1 MRAIFAIAKRELF
14 GYFATPLGWIA
25 LATVLLI
32 TGFFF
37 GWAVDLYGEVSL
49 QSASSPWGDP
59 LDVDLYLVAPFFGNW
74 AVILLFVAPAI
85 TMRLFAEDRNS
96 GAFELLLTSPIS
108 PAQIVFGKY
117 LGAMGFM
124 VVMVTCTFHYPIML
138 LMRTTA
144 DPGVIISS
152 YLAILTLSASFVA
165 VGILASA
172 HTKHQVLALLGS
184 FAALLIFWI
193 MGIGETAHG
202 EGWGSFV
209 AQASML
215 THANTMARGIVQS
228 TDIVYFI
235 TLIAF
240 LLFATTQRISSERWR

>member
-1 MRAIFAIAKRELF
+1 
-14 GYFATPLGWIA
+14 
-25 LATVLLI
+25 
-32 TGFFF
+32 
-37 GWAVDLYGEVSL
+37 
-49 QSASSPWGDP
+49 
-59 LDVDLYLVAPFFGNW
+59 
-74 AVILLFVAPAI
+74 
-85 TMRLFAEDRNS
+85 MRLFAEDRNS

-228 TDIVYFI
+228 TDVVYFI
-235 TLIAF
+235 TLI
-240 LLFATTQRISSERWR
+240 LYVIVYSLK